1 MRKTQRIRDPI
12 HDLIVFDEQEPLD
25 QIAWDL
31 LETSEFQRLRRIKQL
46 GVSEFVFPGA
56 THTRFAHSVGV
67 FHNARRLMSL
77 IQREIKSGRVHGCL
91 DEDRARIAV
100 LAALV
105 HDIGHG
111 PFSHAF
117 EGARRTIAERRA
129 KEKNKVKIKK
139 HEAWTADIIENRE
152 GAIWPILEKALGEKD
167 AKAIADLLRAD
178 TPADMYH
185 AIVSSSFD
193 ADRLDYIQRDRYMTG
208 TGVGAID
215 LRWLLDNVRVANIDV
230 SPPSGDAGEPV
241 YTHSFCLAHKGRE
254 AAEDFLLARYRLY
267 STVYLH
273 KTTRGMEQM
282 LSALFSGIARAA
294 EEGKAGELG
303 FRDGNPLVSFLSTD
317 EGDLSDY
324 LKLDDG
330 VVWGS
335 MERIARSGFPELSEI
350 ARRVLAR
357 EKPFALDVQKTFPDN
372 AEKQRRAQHKLDEMF
387 KDRLNLDVFKDEAK
401 LTLYGEIGA
410 DDEKAQKRLM
420 IQIEG
425 DDVKEITD
433 FKDAT
438 IVSSSRERR
447 FLRYYFLDESV
458 GRDALAA
465 IAKGGQ

>member
-1 MRKTQRIRDPI
+1 MSKTQRIRDPV
-12 HDLIVFDEQEPLD
+12 HDLIVFDEQESLD
-25 QIAWDL
+25 LIAWNL
-31 LETSEFQRLRRIKQL
+31 LETPEFQRLRRIKQL

-67 FHNARRLMSL
+67 FHNARRLLGL
-77 IQREIKSGRVHGCL
+77 IQRELKSGRVQGKFE
-91 DEDRARIAV
+91 EDRAKVAV

-117 EGARRTIAERRA
+117 EGARKSIAERRA
-129 KEKNKVKIKK
+129 KEKNKAKIKK
-139 HEAWTADIIENRE
+139 HEGWTADIIENRN
-152 GAIWPILEKALGEKD
+152 GHVWPILEKSIGAKD
-167 AKAIADLLRAD
+167 ARAVADLLRAD

-241 YTHSFCLAHKGRE
+241 YTHSFCLAQKGRE

-273 KTTRGMEQM
+273 KTTRGVEQM
-282 LSALFSGIARAA
+282 LSALFSGIAIAA
-294 EEGKAGELG
+294 EEGKASEMG
-303 FRDGNPLVSFLSTD
+303 FGDNNPLVSFLTMD
-317 EGDLSDY
+317 EGNLSDY

-335 MERIARSGFPELSEI
+335 IERIARSTFPGLSAI
-350 ARRVLAR
+350 ARRILER
-357 EKPFALDVQKTFPDN
+357 EKPFALDVQQTFPDN
-372 AEKQRRAQHKLDEMF
+372 AERQRRAQHKLDEMF
-387 KDRLNLDVFKDEAK
+387 KDRLGVDVFKDEAK

-420 IQIEG
+420 IQIRG
-425 DDVKEITD
+425 DDLKEITD
-433 FKDAT
+433 FKDST
-438 IVSSSRERR
+438 IVPSSRERR
-447 FLRYYFLDESV
+447 FLRYYFLDESA
-458 GRDALAA
+458 GKDALA
-465 IAKGGQ
+465 KMQGGQ